1 MHDDGEGLEIG
12 QHVLP
17 LAADGVATEHAD
29 PADLVRAPDI
39 TGERGIEVG

>member
-17 LAADGVATEHAD
+17 LAAHGVATEHAD
-29 PADLVRAPDI
+29 PAGLVRTPDI
-39 TGERGIEVG
+39 TSERGIEIG